1 MSLVKPRLAVGY
13 HFYNDFDIEPE
24 VRRRARKTYDGP
36 LALALDYMV
45 FNVTKDDIRVRMS
58 AIDEEVWPSPPL
70 KKKNPPD
77 TSNAIPFSDF
87 TRSGALGLPEVVG
100 PIFDE
105 INEKYGTNVEP
116 VFK

>member
-1 MSLVKPRLAVGY
+1 MTKPRLAVGY

-24 VRRRARKTYDGP
+24 VRTRVRKTYDGP

-58 AIDEEVWPSPPL
+58 AIDEAVWPSPAL

-77 TSNAIPFSDF
+77 FTKAIAISDF
-87 TRSGALGLPEVVG
+87 TKSGAMGLPEVVG
-100 PIFDE
+100 PIYDE
-105 INEKYGTNVEP
+105 INKKYGTNYKP
-116 VFK
+116 GFQK